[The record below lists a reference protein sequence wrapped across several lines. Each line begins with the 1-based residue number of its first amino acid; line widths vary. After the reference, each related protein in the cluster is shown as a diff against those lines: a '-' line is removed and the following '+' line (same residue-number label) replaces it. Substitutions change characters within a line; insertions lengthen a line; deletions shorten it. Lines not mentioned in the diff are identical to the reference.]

1 MRKPALVK
9 VSEKILK
16 TLPLLGDAELSHI
29 ASVCDGL
36 LRLRREAKQKTLGQA
51 QNPTRKE
58 TANVAQQD

>member
-16 TLPLLGDAELSHI
+16 TLPLLSDESLSHI

-36 LRLRREAKQKTLGQA
+36 LRLRREAKTKALGQA
-51 QNPTRKE
+51 HNPTRKE
-58 TANVAQQD
+58 TENVT